1 MLSTRMGFWKIAHG
15 QSSHLRRRYETDAD
29 RLLTDPAVKD
39 MIAGKRTNTKN
50 KHDNILLKN
59 ALHSVKAGQVTGAL
73 SHCNGLFSAGL
84 PARACRLCMPSAIC
98 QRCMLDLG
106 IGAINALTVLLALI
120 LLSSAVSWTLSTMLF
135 VTTSACLLA
144 TYPIITVVT
153 CPCSHGQFPLC

>member
-59 ALHSVKAGQVTGAL
+59 ALHSVKAGQVLLLNISAEGKATSSALVTGADEA
-73 SHCNGLFSAGL
+73 HAANESANMDTNSQVK
-84 PARACRLCMPSAIC
+84 AA
-98 QRCMLDLG
+98 
-106 IGAINALTVLLALI
+106 
-120 LLSSAVSWTLSTMLF
+120 
-135 VTTSACLLA
+135 
-144 TYPIITVVT
+144 
-153 CPCSHGQFPLC
+153 